1 MALKIVRIDSINTLL
16 RPTRGQARL
25 GFSKG
30 FGLIFG
36 PREVI
41 GFRLGACSLGIRYYG
56 VQLYLHLRKSILGSL
71 GRFNQYFENTSG

>member
-41 GFRLGACSLGIRYYG
+41 GFRLGACSLGN
-56 VQLYLHLRKSILGSL
+56 SFFGSL
-71 GRFNQYFENTSG
+71 GRFNQYFEHTSD